1 MLHQRDAYN
10 HITWPLLGKSAVTSA
25 SWLLVEN
32 FWPTQLQTTAYI
44 FDCEHYVLLVTQ
56 STKQN
61 TSSHRCLHRFTNLDF
76 NTSSIIQFYVG
87 ICLLFVYI
95 RVFDVNTSRI
105 FATCAADQVSK
116 FLRRHPEFLERYI
129 TEEVE
134 FSKLQKWTSRRSQR
148 QKRNP
153 ARSTNSVRKYSAYQD
168 KDQMLQDLTH
178 KLQLKDSKE
187 YTLWD
192 LANCLCS
199 AVHAEGFR

>member
-1 MLHQRDAYN
+1 MNLD
-10 HITWPLLGKSAVTSA
+10 L
-25 SWLLVEN
+25 
-32 FWPTQLQTTAYI
+32 
-44 FDCEHYVLLVTQ
+44 
-56 STKQN
+56 N
-61 TSSHRCLHRFTNLDF
+61 TSSV
-76 NTSSIIQFYVG
+76 IQFYV
-87 ICLLFVYI
+87 CNLFVYI
-95 RVFDVNTSRI
+95 RVFDIKTNRF
-105 FATCAADQVSK
+105 FATYAADQVSK

-134 FSKLQKWTSRRSQR
+134 FSKLQKWTSLRTQR

-153 ARSTNSVRKYSAYQD
+153 TRSINSVRKYSAYQD

-199 AVHAEGFR
+199 AAHADGFR